1 MAKPRQIVVANA
13 AALLALA
20 ACGGAS
26 TKGSGS
32 SGGTAGTKPVPGVG
46 GSSALAGAPT
56 STAGQATGGT
66 GASLGGA
73 APVGGSDGGAALD
86 GGVSG
91 IGGEVGEAGA
101 PNCPAIPCTMKCPGE
116 RWLGLDDC
124 STCACAPPAPQLTHE
139 GWSCPDESLTVQ
151 AASSYVI
158 GGYNRW
164 IIDFE
169 WTCGAVSAGGPSRA
183 KLEIGLVEPPPVLVD
198 ATNRT
203 FYWSQSESLEEFE
216 LRGAT
221 IWLRGSGVPEIEV
234 PLNASSAFLSI
245 RREGDEW
252 VGGVHYV
259 GNDSMHAHLTTLAG
273 PFRVPVPTEN
283 SAR

>member
-1 MAKPRQIVVANA
+1 MAKPRQMIVAVGGT
-13 AALLALA
+13 LLALA

-26 TKGSGS
+26 TKNSGTN
-32 SGGTAGTKPVPGVG
+32 GGTAGVDKPGPSSG
-46 GSSALAGAPT
+46 GSSSPRPGAPAA
-56 STAGQATGGT
+56 SAGRATGGT
-66 GASLGGA
+66 GATVGGA
-73 APVGGSDGGAALD
+73 AAIGGSDGGATLD

-91 IGGEVGEAGA
+91 TGGEVGGAGA
-101 PNCPAIPCTMKCPGE
+101 PNCPAIQCETSCPGE

-124 STCACAPPAPQLTHE
+124 STCACAPPTPQLTHE
-139 GWSCPDESLTVQ
+139 GWNCPDQSLTVQ
-151 AASSYVI
+151 AASSYFI

-169 WTCGAVSAGGPSRA
+169 WTCGAVSLGSPSRA
-183 KLEIGLVEPPPVLVD
+183 KLEIGLVEPPPVVVD
-198 ATNRT
+198 AMNRT

-234 PLNASSAFLSI
+234 HLSASSAFLSI

-259 GNDSMHAHLTTLAG
+259 GDDSMHTNLSTLAG
-273 PFRVPVPTEN
+273 PFRVPVPTF
-283 SAR
+283 